1 MPATLKGHVN
11 LSSKLSQ
18 VAQSAFVLD
27 DLKTGTLISLAQL
40 CDDDCIAIF
49 SKFHVKILKN
59 NEVIIQ
65 GKRMDNGLWSI
76 PLNKQHQI
84 NGILRTDKPKKE
96 LAEYI
101 HASLGSPTHST
112 LIKAI
117 NKGHLTTIPGLTSKL
132 ISKHLPKNIATSLG
146 HQDQEHKGLRSTKN
160 IAESPES
167 DLEPTLEDKS
177 YELAAMLMSEDN
189 ILKSY
194 SDQTGKFPIP
204 SSRGNKYIFI
214 LYNRDTNSIHA
225 EAIPNRQANSIKSAW
240 EKVHSS
246 LKLQGHAPTLHILD
260 NECSN
265 DLKQAFAKYNVDFQR
280 VPPKEHRANASERAI
295 RTFKNHFISIL
306 CSIDSKFPMNEWDRL
321 LPQSILTLNLLRSS
335 RIHPSL
341 SAHASIFGQYDFNKT
356 PIAPPGTKIVAHTA
370 AEGRPTFGQHGKVGW
385 YIGPSPE
392 HYRCYKC
399 YFPDTMSERD
409 VLKVDFFPEKTPF
422 PSITSADY
430 LKQTAEDLLQLL
442 SPTAPSH
449 NNPLEFGSPIL
460 NAFRDV
466 ATILGRAISP
476 PQPPAATPL
485 PIPTLQQPCPPHTNL
500 PLSQSPRVAPPRVHI
515 PKLHIAPPPIRAA
528 KPSQHHKA
536 HLPPINR
543 RFSPAQMRF
552 CRLPQ
557 RLQQRF
563 NHRQSHF
570 TYPHLHQHYAQ
581 SVQHDPSISGKIHNS
596 ATGKAETIDS
606 LLAGNNATTWTK
618 SLSNEWGRLGQG
630 LHKQRQQN
638 DSIKGNNTIYFIKP
652 REVPKDR
659 KVTYANFVCT
669 MRPEKS
675 ETHRVRITVGG
686 DRLDAYQDVRSPAVG
701 ITDTKLHLNSTI
713 SDAKNGARYSTAD
726 LKDFFLGSKMKIFQ
740 YMRVHRKYITQE
752 VMDEYGLTDEH
763 FDSRGYAYIKIQKGM
778 YGLKE
783 ASILAY
789 DELKTH
795 LKLHGY
801 SPVKITPGLWTH
813 DTRKTT
819 FTLAV
824 DDFGI
829 KHFNKEDREHLFQ
842 ALRKKY
848 TITTDTTGSSYL
860 GLTLDWNYTKGY
872 VDVSMPGYVAKART
886 KFDHPD
892 PKMPQHAP
900 HRWVKPKY
908 GQKIQFAQHD
918 TSPLLDKKG
927 IKRVQSVS
935 GTFLYYGRAVDPTI
949 LPALNEISNNQATP
963 TLITGQACD
972 QLLDYLATHPDA
984 TIRYYASDMI
994 LYIVSDAAYLV
1005 LPKARSRCAG
1015 FFYLSDFPATH
1026 PPKPKANGAVHV
1038 LCKTLRSV
1046 PASAAEAETGGLFL
1060 SAQEAVPII
1069 TSLQEM
1075 GHPQPPNGNPLETDN
1090 TTAHDILH
1098 AKVRM
1103 KRSKAFDMRYHW
1115 LKDRIAQTQF
1125 NLYWA
1130 KGRNNQADYFTKH
1143 YPPSYHKL
1151 MRSIYLQKQA
1161 QINILTSQL
1170 RGCVTPIGLDRP
1182 FTSMT
1187 SVV

>member
-485 PIPTLQQPCPPHTNL
+485 PIPTLQQP
-500 PLSQSPRVAPPRVHI
+500 
-515 PKLHIAPPPIRAA
+515 
-528 KPSQHHKA
+528 
-536 HLPPINR
+536 
-543 RFSPAQMRF
+543 
-552 CRLPQ
+552 
-557 RLQQRF
+557 
-563 NHRQSHF
+563 
-570 TYPHLHQHYAQ
+570 
-581 SVQHDPSISGKIHNS
+581 
-596 ATGKAETIDS
+596 S
-606 LLAGNNATTWTK
+606 L
-618 SLSNEWGRLGQG
+618 WG
-630 LHKQRQQN
+630 
-638 DSIKGNNTIYFIKP
+638 S
-652 REVPKDR
+652 
-659 KVTYANFVCT
+659 
-669 MRPEKS
+669 
-675 ETHRVRITVGG
+675 
-686 DRLDAYQDVRSPAVG
+686 
-701 ITDTKLHLNSTI
+701 
-713 SDAKNGARYSTAD
+713 
-726 LKDFFLGSKMKIFQ
+726 
-740 YMRVHRKYITQE
+740 
-752 VMDEYGLTDEH
+752 
-763 FDSRGYAYIKIQKGM
+763 
-778 YGLKE
+778 
-783 ASILAY
+783 
-789 DELKTH
+789 
-795 LKLHGY
+795 
-801 SPVKITPGLWTH
+801 
-813 DTRKTT
+813 
-819 FTLAV
+819 
-824 DDFGI
+824 
-829 KHFNKEDREHLFQ
+829 
-842 ALRKKY
+842 
-848 TITTDTTGSSYL
+848 
-860 GLTLDWNYTKGY
+860 
-872 VDVSMPGYVAKART
+872 
-886 KFDHPD
+886 
-892 PKMPQHAP
+892 
-900 HRWVKPKY
+900 
-908 GQKIQFAQHD
+908 
-918 TSPLLDKKG
+918 
-927 IKRVQSVS
+927 
-935 GTFLYYGRAVDPTI
+935 
-949 LPALNEISNNQATP
+949 
-963 TLITGQACD
+963 
-972 QLLDYLATHPDA
+972 
-984 TIRYYASDMI
+984 
-994 LYIVSDAAYLV
+994 
-1005 LPKARSRCAG
+1005 
-1015 FFYLSDFPATH
+1015 
-1026 PPKPKANGAVHV
+1026 
-1038 LCKTLRSV
+1038 
-1046 PASAAEAETGGLFL
+1046 
-1060 SAQEAVPII
+1060 
-1069 TSLQEM
+1069 
-1075 GHPQPPNGNPLETDN
+1075 
-1090 TTAHDILH
+1090 
-1098 AKVRM
+1098 
-1103 KRSKAFDMRYHW
+1103 
-1115 LKDRIAQTQF
+1115 
-1125 NLYWA
+1125 
-1130 KGRNNQADYFTKH
+1130 
-1143 YPPSYHKL
+1143 
-1151 MRSIYLQKQA
+1151 
-1161 QINILTSQL
+1161 
-1170 RGCVTPIGLDRP
+1170 
-1182 FTSMT
+1182 
-1187 SVV
+1187 